1 MDDFTAPVVPGF
13 LVGRVL
19 GRGGSS
25 TVWLVTEERSGRDFA
40 LKCLGVKHGRRA
52 HTGDARLSGAAAE
65 EDIRREIRILSVLDH
80 QHLIKAHDAVRFAP
94 TPAPGSSD
102 AGGGGVGLLLDYA
115 PGGSLAELVGSRRK
129 LSVGETVTVL
139 TPIAQVLGYLHA
151 KGFTHGD
158 VSPGNVLFTGH
169 GKPMLSDVGIA
180 RMVGEAS
187 SVPDYGT
194 AGFMD
199 PAPVDAVRA
208 GLQPERDVYSV
219 AGLGWY
225 CLTGEPPRRTADR
238 PPLSLLLP
246 DVPPELA
253 AALEAGLNED
263 RRLRPSAVE
272 LATAIY
278 RSAPPL
284 PVDLASSVHA
294 TVIPQLL
301 TRRRVPERRDGAVRN
316 GLRAWVRRLSTSRWS
331 RLIGVHQVL
340 PFPLGENE
348 PEAQPQE
355 AKPAPSG
362 QSGQTDSDRLAG
374 SDRLADSGRQTVMA
388 PAEKPAP
395 RGKHAVEPGPRL
407 QRPNPGSS
415 QPPPE
420 PDPRQPG
427 LQASSPHDVDTQHFS
442 SQHSSSQHSSPVRR
456 GSHIPKAVQR
466 RRTLLLAA
474 GAAAVAAGAIWTAGA
489 FGPGGMLEGLAGPKP
504 QAVGTEATDS
514 TGNGPADH
522 AAGPAEPGN
531 AGTRIPGTV
540 DAQLGSTDPAEAVHA
555 LAAVRSL
562 AFSSGRLELLDLVN
576 APGSTAAAADARL
589 KDELQRSGHLLAGF
603 TSTVSNIQVQPGAS
617 ASQAVVGVTS
627 ATSSYVEQDSA
638 GEVVAAGAPGTEQVL
653 RLVLVFQ
660 EGQWRITDVL
670 PGS

>member
-1 MDDFTAPVVPGF
+1 MDDFTAPDVPGF

-19 GRGGSS
+19 GRGGCS

-40 LKCLGVKHGRRA
+40 LKCLGVHHGRRTD
-52 HTGDARLSGAAAE
+52 TGGAGPSGADAE
-65 EDIRREIRILSVLDH
+65 DDIRREIRILSVLDH

-94 TPAPGSSD
+94 KPGTEGSGEAS
-102 AGGGGVGLLLDYA
+102 GGGIGLLLDYA
-115 PGGSLAELVGSRRK
+115 PGGSLSELVGSRRK
-129 LSVGETVTVL
+129 LPVGEAVTVL

-180 RMVGEAS
+180 RMVGDAS
-187 SVPDYGT
+187 AVPDYGT

-219 AGLGWY
+219 AALGWY

-301 TRRRVPERRDGAVRN
+301 TRRRLPERPDGAIRN
-316 GLRAWVRRLSTSRWS
+316 GLRTWGRRLSTSRWS
-331 RLIGVHQVL
+331 GLIGVRQEL
-340 PFPLGENE
+340 PFPAGEGE
-348 PEAQPQE
+348 PEARPPAADPPAQVRRTRSAE
-355 AKPAPSG
+355 AKI
-362 QSGQTDSDRLAG
+362 
-374 SDRLADSGRQTVMA
+374 
-388 PAEKPAP
+388 PAP
-395 RGKHAVEPGPRL
+395 RGKHAVEAGPGRFG
-407 QRPNPGSS
+407 PNDSAPK
-415 QPPPE
+415 
-420 PDPRQPG
+420 
-427 LQASSPHDVDTQHFS
+427 
-442 SQHSSSQHSSPVRR
+442 HSSPQRKGRHV
-456 GSHIPKAVQR
+456 PKAAQLR
-466 RRTLLLAA
+466 GTLLLSA

-489 FGPGGMLEGLAGPKP
+489 FGPGGPLENLGPGLRTAG
-504 QAVGTEATDS
+504 AEVTGS
-514 TGNGPADH
+514 TGNGGGDH
-522 AAGPAEPGN
+522 AAGRAE
-531 AGTRIPGTV
+531 AGTADPGIPA
-540 DAQLGSTDPAEAVHA
+540 DLAAQLVSTDPAAAVHA

-576 APGSTAAAADARL
+576 VPGSTAAAADAHL
-589 KDELQRSGHLLAGF
+589 KDELQGSGHVLAGF
-603 TSTVSNIQVQPGAS
+603 TSTVSNVEVQPGGS
-617 ASQAVVGVTS
+617 AERAVVGVTS
-627 ATSSYVEQDSA
+627 ATSAYVEQDSS
-638 GEVVAAGAPGTEQVL
+638 GEVVAVGASGAEQHL
-653 RLVLVFQ
+653 RLVLVSL
-660 EGQWRITDVL
+660 EGQWRISDVL
-670 PGS
+670 PGP